1 MTDKQDEPMPA
12 VHGISGFCSAAQP
25 CEEACMRTMLHFRNH
40 DGGYFHS
47 HPLHGTVS
55 LITTLVMAILVV
67 LLLVMSAK

>member
-1 MTDKQDEPMPA
+1 
-12 VHGISGFCSAAQP
+12 
-25 CEEACMRTMLHFRNH
+25 MRTMLHFRTH

-55 LITTLVMAILVV
+55 LITTLVMAMLVV